1 MDRQV
6 GGERETQM
14 SLGRRRREAWL
25 GRPEETCAR
34 PNASQGNPRTIR
46 KPFLLP
52 AIVLKPC
59 YVFFVV
65 FFFPFAL
72 LRNLVRWTGEE
83 TEAQSSS
90 FHFTSDNWLPIQT
103 RSFCSYFRVLT
114 VICRNSGD
122 VTKKLTLEGIEE
134 STSGFTNC

>member
-1 MDRQV
+1 M
-6 GGERETQM
+6 
-14 SLGRRRREAWL
+14 
-25 GRPEETCAR
+25 
-34 PNASQGNPRTIR
+34 
-46 KPFLLP
+46 
-52 AIVLKPC
+52 
-59 YVFFVV
+59 
-65 FFFPFAL
+65 
-72 LRNLVRWTGEE
+72 RWTGKE

-134 STSGFTNC
+134 STSRFTNC